1 VATVERAEQGAQLE
15 VAFLSEPG
23 PVATSVVQPWFATIQ
38 HNSDHD
44 SKFLGVA

>member
-1 VATVERAEQGAQLE
+1 MATVERAEQRAQRE

-23 PVATSVVQPWFATIQ
+23 PVEKSIVQPWFATIQ